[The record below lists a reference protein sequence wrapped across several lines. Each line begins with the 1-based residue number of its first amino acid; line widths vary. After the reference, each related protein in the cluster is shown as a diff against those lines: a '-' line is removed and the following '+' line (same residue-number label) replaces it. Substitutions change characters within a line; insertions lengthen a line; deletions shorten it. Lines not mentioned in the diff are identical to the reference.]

1 MINFSSYYPN
11 VEPQDLNMSMDNP
24 IIFFGDC

>member
-11 VEPQDLNMSMDNP
+11 VETHDLNMSMDNP
-24 IIFFGDC
+24 VIFFGSS

>member
-11 VEPQDLNMSMDNP
+11 VETQDLNMSMDNP
-24 IIFFGDC
+24 VIFFGNS